1 MTKKMKIAVL
11 VCCVLMLGGCGN
23 SYLID
28 KDKQNIIYEKTG
40 QTLPNDILCKPSDK
54 ELLKIYEKND
64 KQLKTSI
71 KKLPTCSNFKIN
83 SNKSTGIWE
92 GLFVKPLA
100 FLIIQLEK
108 LVKNYGLSVI
118 ILGILIR
125 LLLLPFARK
134 TMIQSECM
142 KKLNPELKA
151 IERKYMDK
159 TDNESMMAKSQE
171 MMMLYK
177 KYNFN
182 PFSSC
187 LLSFVQLP
195 LFFAFFQALNRVPAI
210 FEDSLFGMYL
220 GTTPLIG
227 IKSGQY
233 IYIILVLL
241 VFGTTYFSFRKT
253 MSATGN
259 KEQDDQM
266 KYMMI
271 FMLVFIGMA
280 SFSLST
286 AIALY
291 WVSTNGFISIQNLL
305 IRKSLEK
312 KDKKENITRKK
323 DKNKKMSI
331 KEKANKKRGK

>member
-1 MTKKMKIAVL
+1 MTKKKKIAILLCSVL
-11 VCCVLMLGGCGN
+11 LLGGCSSN
-23 SYLID
+23 YLQD
-28 KDKQNIIYEKTG
+28 KHKKNITYEKTG
-40 QTLPNDILCKPSDK
+40 QILPKDILCKPSDP
-54 ELLKIYEKND
+54 ELLKLYEKYD
-64 KQLKTSI
+64 AQLKISL
-71 KKLPTCSNFKIN
+71 KKLPTCSNFKIT
-83 SNKSTGIWE
+83 SNKSSGLWE

-100 FLIIQLEK
+100 YLIIQLER

-125 LLLLPFARK
+125 LLLLPFSKK
-134 TMIQSECM
+134 TQIQSENM
-142 KKLNPELKA
+142 KKINPEIQA
-151 IERKYMDK
+151 IERKYKDK

-187 LLSFVQLP
+187 LLAFLQLP
-195 LFFAFFQALNRVPAI
+195 LFLAFFQALNRIPAI

-227 IKSGQY
+227 IKDGQY
-233 IYIILVLL
+233 IYIVLILL
-241 VFGTTYFSFRKT
+241 VFGTTFFSFRKT

-259 KEQDDQM
+259 PEQESQM
-266 KYMMI
+266 KYMLI

-291 WVSTNGFISIQNLL
+291 WISTNGFIAVQNYFIKKSID
-305 IRKSLEK
+305 K
-312 KDKKENITRKK
+312 KDRPKRTKK
-323 DKNKKMSI
+323 DNKRVSI
-331 KEKANKKRGK
+331 KEKANKKRG

>member
-1 MTKKMKIAVL
+1 MTKKKKIAILLCSVL
-11 VCCVLMLGGCGN
+11 LLGRCSSN
-23 SYLID
+23 YLQD
-28 KDKQNIIYEKTG
+28 KHKKNITYEKTG
-40 QTLPNDILCKPSDK
+40 QILPKDILCKPSDP
-54 ELLKIYEKND
+54 ELLKLYKKYD
-64 KQLKTSI
+64 DQLKISLT
-71 KKLPTCSNFKIN
+71 KLPTCSNFKIT
-83 SNKSTGIWE
+83 SNKSSGLWE

-100 FLIIQLEK
+100 YLIIQLEG

-125 LLLLPFARK
+125 LLLLPFSKK
-134 TMIQSECM
+134 TQIQSENM
-142 KKLNPELKA
+142 KKINPEIQA
-151 IERKYMDK
+151 IERKYKDK

-187 LLSFVQLP
+187 LLAFLQLP
-195 LFFAFFQALNRVPAI
+195 LFLAFFQALNRIPAI

-227 IKSGQY
+227 IKDGQY
-233 IYIILVLL
+233 IYIVLVLL
-241 VFGTTYFSFRKT
+241 VFGTTFFSFRKT

-259 KEQDDQM
+259 PEQESQM
-266 KYMMI
+266 KYMLI

-291 WVSTNGFISIQNLL
+291 WISTNGFIAVQNYFIKKSID
-305 IRKSLEK
+305 K
-312 KDKKENITRKK
+312 KDRPKRTKK
-323 DKNKKMSI
+323 DNKRITI
-331 KEKANKKRGK
+331 KEKANKKRG

>member
-1 MTKKMKIAVL
+1 MTKKLKIAVL
-11 VCCVLMLGGCGN
+11 VCCVMLLGGCGSN
-23 SYLID
+23 YLVD
-28 KDKQNIIYEKTG
+28 KEKNNITYEKTG
-40 QTLPNDILCKPSDK
+40 QTLPNDILCKPSDE
-54 ELLKIYEKND
+54 ELLKLYEKYD
-64 KQLKTSI
+64 DQLKISVD
-71 KKLPTCSNFKIN
+71 KLPTCNEFKIN
-83 SNKSTGIWE
+83 SNKSSGLWE
-92 GLFVKPLA
+92 GIFVKPLA
-100 FLIIQLEK
+100 YLIIQLEK

-125 LLLLPFARK
+125 LLLLPFSIK
-134 TMIQSECM
+134 TQAQSENM
-142 KKLNPELKA
+142 KKLNPELQA
-151 IERKYMDK
+151 IERKYKDK

-171 MMMLYK
+171 MMILYK

-195 LFFAFFQALNRVPAI
+195 LFFAFFEALNRIPAI

-220 GTTPLIG
+220 GTTPMIG
-227 IKSGQY
+227 IKSGEY

-253 MSATGN
+253 MNATGN

-266 KYMMI
+266 KYMLI

-286 AIALY
+286 AVALY
-291 WVSTNGFISIQNLL
+291 WVSTNGFIAIQNMIIKKMLD
-305 IRKSLEK
+305 RKPNAKQK
-312 KDKKENITRKK
+312 KKKN
-323 DKNKKMSI
+323 DNKKVSI
-331 KEKANKKRGK
+331 KEKANKKRG